1 VVPYTYHAKSTS
13 ESGTKTGE
21 NNIHIT
27 QSQNPKLEMGD
38 VFAFNANRTIKNEEE
53 KRDIKRESN
62 TENKRT

>member
-1 VVPYTYHAKSTS
+1 
-13 ESGTKTGE
+13 
-21 NNIHIT
+21 
-27 QSQNPKLEMGD
+27 MGD